1 MKLTG
6 AGQSAPAFHNLEE
19 GRKHPVK
26 IFLVNGSKV
35 WLDPETAPAEAI
47 PYGKPKAQPVK
58 KAEPETKAQP
68 EPANKAKKA
77 PANKSRKAGSNK

>member
-1 MKLTG
+1 MKIYML
-6 AGQSAPAFHNLEE
+6 
-19 GRKHPVK
+19 
-26 IFLVNGSKV
+26 NGSKV

-47 PYGKPKAQPVK
+47 PYGKPKAVAPVK
-58 KAEPETKAQP
+58 AEEPEQKAKP

>member
-1 MKLTG
+1 M
-6 AGQSAPAFHNLEE
+6 
-19 GRKHPVK
+19 K
-26 IFLVNGSKV
+26 IFLLNGSKV

-47 PYGKPKAQPVK
+47 PYGKPKAEPK
-58 KAEPETKAQP
+58 KAEPEKKTEPEQKAKP